1 MELGAME
8 GVMLPNEDKSPWNL
22 QDWRWDPFK
31 MEAEPVDRTRPARSR
46 GQRGPVV
53 CQVDGCGA
61 DLTGLKEYHQR
72 YKICEYHLKV
82 SSITKDAVQ
91 QRFCQ
96 QCGRFHVLSE
106 FDGVKR
112 SCRARLE
119 RHNAR
124 RRKKS
129 ESHSKRASSTL
140 ASSSPHV
147 PKEESKGA
155 DSMESQYDVEV
166 PQYGMD
172 EMFQGSQAI
181 VDPLFPNGSV
191 CMEQQDQQCGEP
203 VKQDTLMQLDH
214 MFYDSVDVEEN
225 QLPPLMATSEAM
237 QVDGRDIH
245 SSDESDPIAEVF
257 RNFSQ
262 STEARD
268 LWNAMQTPVLR
279 RDSQSSSSVRQNQV
293 LLPQTREVL
302 PGRPVLE
309 PISMLGSQPGSQFG
323 THGMLGVG
331 SSQPQDSHNPEV
343 HFTSFVDQIRV
354 SGSDQLG
361 YTDTRQPDMEC
372 AGIHQQDLFDDRGT
386 AALYD
391 SLLKLTSLSVKVFN
405 CTPANLPAAL
415 RRELL
420 GAVRGGLVPEGY
432 MRPGCVHLT
441 LDIRQLVCTELTCQ
455 SVVRY
460 LLGSGTAK
468 FWKESHFLVG
478 CYNLLCLLGHFPSHS
493 SLPHFPSH
501 LVPV

>member
-1 MELGAME
+1 MDNLL
-8 GVMLPNEDKSPWNL
+8 LPGEETSAWSL

-31 MEAEPVDRTRPARSR
+31 MEAEPSERSKPARSR
-46 GQRGPVV
+46 SQRGPVV

-82 SSITKDAVQ
+82 SSIIKDAVQ

-129 ESHSKRASSTL
+129 ETHSRRSPTTL
-140 ASSSPHV
+140 APSALQGA
-147 PKEESKGA
+147 KEESKGT
-155 DSMESQYDVEV
+155 DSVESQYDVEMS
-166 PQYGMD
+166 QYEMD
-172 EMFQGSQAI
+172 DMFQASQAMVEPI
-181 VDPLFPNGSV
+181 LPPGSMCMDTQEPP
-191 CMEQQDQQCGEP
+191 CMEGG
-203 VKQDTLMQLDH
+203 KQDALMQLEQ
-214 MFYDSVDVEEN
+214 MFYESTDVDQSQSPSMMMGN
-225 QLPPLMATSEAM
+225 DAM
-237 QVDGRDIH
+237 HLDPREGL
-245 SSDESDPIAEVF
+245 SSDEGDPIAEVF

-262 STEARD
+262 SSEARD
-268 LWNAMQTPVLR
+268 LWNAMQSSVSR
-279 RDSQSSSSVRQNQV
+279 HDSQSSSSVCQGQV
-293 LLPQTREVL
+293 LMPQRREVL

-309 PISMLGSQPGSQFG
+309 PVPMLAPPVGSQYGGQ
-323 THGMLGVG
+323 GMLSMGVSQSQDMKG
-331 SSQPQDSHNPEV
+331 SESH
-343 HFTSFVDQIRV
+343 FSTFVGQLR
-354 SGSDQLG
+354 STGMGAMSLSDA
-361 YTDTRQPDMEC
+361 RQPD
-372 AGIHQQDLFDDRGT
+372 ADVSDSQRQDMMDDRGT

-405 CTPANLPAAL
+405 CTPANLPAPL

-441 LDIRQLVCTELTCQ
+441 IDVRHERTHELTCED
-455 SVVRY
+455 VVEH
-460 LLGSGTAK
+460 LLRDETSS
-468 FWKESHFLVG
+468 FWKNNHFLV
-478 CYNLLCLLGHFPSHS
+478 
-493 SLPHFPSH
+493 
-501 LVPV
+501 